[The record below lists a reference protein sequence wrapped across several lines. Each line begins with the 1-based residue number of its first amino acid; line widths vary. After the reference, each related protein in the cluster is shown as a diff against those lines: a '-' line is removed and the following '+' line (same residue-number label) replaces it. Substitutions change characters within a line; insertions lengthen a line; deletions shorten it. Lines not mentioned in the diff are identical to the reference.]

1 MRVPLSDRA
10 TGFQAVWAHDG
21 HDRTDDA
28 RSTPPT
34 SARPDSRR
42 EGPVRRAAG
51 RLLRPILAC
60 ALLALLTLAALGS
73 GPGAAAAEQGTL
85 ALPADVLEMAA
96 KGHLEALYDPTG
108 ALTFDA
114 VRAEGSRFAP
124 LPGNFNASYVPK
136 GAWWVRLRL
145 APEPGANGEWWLVI
159 TAPYTD
165 HIAVYAPDQAA
176 DGTIA
181 RHQHKETGAMV
192 PARARDLFTFTNVV
206 RLHLPATETSEVYL
220 RLSGNRALNA
230 QLTLWRL
237 PELARHLT
245 LSVLVFSLGV
255 GAAIITSIGTLV
267 MAMWLRSAQF
277 AWYSA
282 YVGSVSLVFLGNG
295 GFGQVLLH
303 AWDPGDVVTL
313 QNMVGCFATMAGA
326 FMARALF
333 RTRERARIIDVLI
346 QVLGYSAAVCIP
358 ISTLGYYKV
367 VAPYLM
373 LGILGLALVSPW
385 LALQQVRHR
394 EPAGV
399 WYFFGFTCYCAAT
412 IWFSL
417 VVLGFA
423 PLTDFLSWGYQ
434 TAGFLHMAAIFA
446 GLASAMRAGSRVRR
460 RLESQLLAIA
470 RSNERQLEM
479 AVAERTASL
488 NEEVEARRRAEDA
501 LQRALKEQRNF
512 LVMVSHEFRTPLST
526 MRLAVTVLERGLG
539 TGMSAL
545 RRESDKVGRAVT
557 RLSNLIDT
565 FLADEWLEH
574 SAMLLRHRPVE
585 MGALVAEVVRE
596 HASHAPGRVFLGPC
610 AETVIEGDAVLL
622 RTVLDNLVGNAL
634 KHTDGPVIASIAA
647 VDAGVLIE
655 VADRG
660 RGVPE
665 AEREEIFERYYRSPS
680 TVTRPGTGIGL
691 YLARLIVE
699 QHAGW
704 IKVSDG
710 SEGGS
715 VFKVW
720 LPCRPGLDRPTA
732 RKG

>member
-1 MRVPLSDRA
+1 M
-10 TGFQAVWAHDG
+10 
-21 HDRTDDA
+21 
-28 RSTPPT
+28 
-34 SARPDSRR
+34 
-42 EGPVRRAAG
+42 
-51 RLLRPILAC
+51 
-60 ALLALLTLAALGS
+60 LALLVLAALLPS
-73 GPGAAAAEQGTL
+73 QRAAAAEHGVL
-85 ALPADVLEMAA
+85 ALPSNVLEVPA

-108 ALTFDA
+108 ALSFEE
-114 VRAEGSRFAP
+114 VRAQGGRFAA

-145 APEPGANGEWWLVI
+145 APEPGANGQWWLVI

-165 HIAVYAPDQAA
+165 HIAVYAPDQDA
-176 DGTIA
+176 DGTLM
-181 RHQHKETGAMV
+181 RNRHKESGAMV
-192 PARARDLFTFTNVV
+192 PARERDLFTFTNVV
-206 RLHLPATETSEVYL
+206 RLQVPAGETSEIYL

-245 LSVLVFSLGV
+245 LSVLTFSLGV

-267 MAMWLRSAQF
+267 MAAWLRAPQF
-277 AWYSA
+277 GWYGA
-282 YVGSVSLVFLGNG
+282 YVGAVSLVFLGNG
-295 GFGQVLLH
+295 GFGQVLLSS
-303 AWDPGDVVTL
+303 WDPGDVIRL
-313 QNMVGCFATMAGA
+313 QNMVGCFSVLAGA
-326 FMARALF
+326 FMVRGLF
-333 RTRERARIIDVLI
+333 RTREGARIIDALLKA
-346 QVLGYSAAVCIP
+346 LGLFSALCVVA
-358 ISTLGYYKV
+358 SAFGYYKV

-394 EPAGV
+394 EPAGL
-399 WYFFGFTCYCAAT
+399 WYFVGFTSYCAAT

-417 VVLGFA
+417 VVLGVA
-423 PLTDFLSWGYQ
+423 PLTDFLGWGYQ

-446 GLASAMRAGSRVRR
+446 GLASSMRAGSRARR
-460 RLESQLLAIA
+460 RLESQLLALS
-470 RSNERQLEM
+470 RSNERQLEF
-479 AVAERTASL
+479 AVAERTAAL
-488 NEEVEARRRAEDA
+488 NEEVEGRRRAEDA

-526 MRLAVTVLERGLG
+526 MRLAVTVMERGLG

-545 RRESDKVGRAVT
+545 RREVDKVGRAVT

-574 SAMLLRHRPVE
+574 SAMMLQHRPVD
-585 MGALVAEVVRE
+585 MGALVADVV
-596 HASHAPGRVFLGPC
+596 HDQGSQAPGRVFLGPC
-610 AETVIEGDAVLL
+610 PQTVIEGDAVLL

-634 KHTDGPVIASIAA
+634 KHTDGPVTASLAPA
-647 VDAGVLIE
+647 DDGVLIE

-704 IKVSDG
+704 IKVGDR

-720 LPCRPGLDRPTA
+720 LPRQPGLDRPTA
-732 RKG
+732 REG

>member
-1 MRVPLSDRA
+1 MRRAPLA
-10 TGFQAVWAHDG
+10 
-21 HDRTDDA
+21 
-28 RSTPPT
+28 P
-34 SARPDSRR
+34 SARLLL
-42 EGPVRRAAG
+42 PV
-51 RLLRPILAC
+51 LTCL
-60 ALLALLTLAALGS
+60 LLAVLVLAALTAHPVS
-73 GPGAAAAEQGTL
+73 AEHAQTPVPLAAD
-85 ALPADVLEMAA
+85 ALEVPA
-96 KGHLEALYDPTG
+96 KGHLEAFYDPTG
-108 ALTFDA
+108 ALTLEQ
-114 VRAEGSRFAP
+114 VRGPSGHFIA

-145 APEPGANGEWWLVI
+145 APEPGAAGQWWLVI

-165 HIAVYAPDQAA
+165 RIAVYAPDEAE
-176 DGTIA
+176 DGSLV
-181 RHQHKETGAMV
+181 RSRHKETGALV

-206 RLHLPATETSEVYL
+206 RLQVPAGETSEVYL

-237 PELARHLT
+237 PELTRHLT
-245 LSVLVFSLGV
+245 LSVLAFALGV
-255 GAAIITSIGTLV
+255 GAAIITSLGTLI
-267 MAMWLRSAQF
+267 MATWLRSPQF
-277 AWYSA
+277 AWYGA
-282 YVGSVSLVFLGNG
+282 YVGAVALVFLGNG

-303 AWDPGDVVTL
+303 AWDPGDVVRL
-313 QNMVGCFATMAGA
+313 QNMVGCFATMSGA

-333 RTRERARIIDVLI
+333 RTRKHARIVDVLI
-346 QVLGYSAAVCIP
+346 QLLGYGAALSIGISA
-358 ISTLGYYKV
+358 LGYYKII
-367 VAPYLM
+367 APYLM
-373 LGILGLALVSPW
+373 LGILGLAVVSPW

-394 EPAGV
+394 EPAGL

-417 VVLGFA
+417 VVLGVA
-423 PLTDFLSWGYQ
+423 PLNDFLNWGYQ

-446 GLASAMRAGSRVRR
+446 GLASSMRAGSRERR
-460 RLESQLLAIA
+460 RLEGQLLAVS
-470 RSNERQLEM
+470 RSNERQLER
-479 AVAERTASL
+479 AVAERTAAL
-488 NEEVEARRRAEDA
+488 NAEVEGRRQAEDA

-526 MRLAVTVLERGLG
+526 MRLAVAVLERGLG

-545 RRESDKVGRAVT
+545 RREVDKVGRSVI

-574 SAMLLRHRPVE
+574 SAMMLQHRPVE

-596 HASHAPGRVFLGPC
+596 HGAQAPGRVFLGNC
-610 AETVIEGDAVLL
+610 TETVIEGDGVLL

-634 KHTDGPVIASIAA
+634 KHTDGPVTASLAPA
-647 VDAGVLIE
+647 DDGVLIE

-704 IKVSDG
+704 IKVGDR

-720 LPCRPGLDRPTA
+720 LPRQPGLDRPTA

>member
-1 MRVPLSDRA
+1 M
-10 TGFQAVWAHDG
+10 
-21 HDRTDDA
+21 
-28 RSTPPT
+28 
-34 SARPDSRR
+34 
-42 EGPVRRAAG
+42 
-51 RLLRPILAC
+51 LLPILAC
-60 ALLALLTLAALGS
+60 LLLALIALSTFATGPVAAEHAPALPLAA
-73 GPGAAAAEQGTL
+73 E
-85 ALPADVLEMAA
+85 ALEVPA

-108 ALTFDA
+108 TLSFEQVRKEGQHFTAL
-114 VRAEGSRFAP
+114 S
-124 LPGNFNASYVPK
+124 GNFNASYVPK

-145 APEPGANGEWWLVI
+145 APGPGAGGQWWLVV

-165 HIAVYAPDQAA
+165 RIAAYAPDVA
-176 DGTIA
+176 DNGTLV
-181 RHQHKETGAMV
+181 RDRHKETGALV

-206 RLHLPATETSEVYL
+206 RLHLPQGETSEVYL

-237 PELARHLT
+237 PELTRHLT

-255 GAAIITSIGTLV
+255 GAAIITAFGTLI

-277 AWYSA
+277 AWYGA
-282 YVGSVSLVFLGNG
+282 YVGSVALVFLGNG
-295 GFGQVLLH
+295 GFGQVLLQSL
-303 AWDPGDVVTL
+303 DPGDVVRL

-326 FMARALF
+326 FMVRALF
-333 RTRERARIIDVLI
+333 RTRQRARIIDALI
-346 QVLGYSAAVCIP
+346 VMLGYGSALAIGV
-358 ISTLGYYKV
+358 SALGYYKV
-367 VAPYLM
+367 IAPYLM

-394 EPAGV
+394 EPAGI
-399 WYFFGFTCYCAAT
+399 WYFVGFTCYCAAT

-417 VVLGFA
+417 VVLGVA
-423 PLTDFLSWGYQ
+423 PLNDFLNWGYQ
-434 TAGFLHMAAIFA
+434 TAGLLHMAAIFA
-446 GLASAMRAGSRVRR
+446 GLASSMRAGSRARR
-460 RLESQLLAIA
+460 RLESQLLALS
-470 RSNERQLEM
+470 RSNERQLEQ
-479 AVAERTASL
+479 AVAQRTAAL
-488 NEEVEARRRAEDA
+488 NAEVEGRRRAEDA

-526 MRLAVTVLERGLG
+526 MRLAVAVLERGLG

-545 RRESDKVGRAVT
+545 RREVDKVGRSVI

-574 SAMLLRHRPVE
+574 SAMMLQHRPVE
-585 MGALVAEVVRE
+585 MAALVAEVVRE
-596 HASHAPGRVFLGPC
+596 HGAQAPGRVFLGEC
-610 AETVIEGDAVLL
+610 TETVIEGDGVLL

-634 KHTDGPVIASIAA
+634 KHTDGPVTASIVPSNDGA
-647 VDAGVLIE
+647 LIE

-704 IKVSDG
+704 IKVGDR

-720 LPCRPGLDRPTA
+720 LPRHPGLDRPTA

>member
-1 MRVPLSDRA
+1 MRPHKGD
-10 TGFQAVWAHDG
+10 
-21 HDRTDDA
+21 DRTHSPRPPPDPL
-28 RSTPPT
+28 RSVRGRH
-34 SARPDSRR
+34 RPY
-42 EGPVRRAAG
+42 VRFP
-51 RLLRPILAC
+51 RLLLPVLTL
-60 ALLALLTLAALGS
+60 ALLALAALAALW
-73 GPGAAAAEQGTL
+73 PAHGAAAEHGPLT
-85 ALPADVLEMAA
+85 LPADILEVPA
-96 KGHLEALYDPTG
+96 KGHLEAFYDPAGTMT
-108 ALTFDA
+108 LED
-114 VRAEGSRFAP
+114 VERAGDRFRP

-145 APEPGANGEWWLVI
+145 APEPTADGQWWLVI

-165 HIAVYAPDQAA
+165 HIAVYAPDQAE
-176 DGTIA
+176 DGNLQ
-181 RHQHKETGAMV
+181 RRRHKETGAMI
-192 PARARDLFTFTNVV
+192 PARERDLFTFTNVV
-206 RLHLPATETSEVYL
+206 RLHLPAGETSDVYL

-237 PELARHLT
+237 PELLRHLT
-245 LSVLVFSLGV
+245 LSVLLFSLGV
-255 GAAIITSIGTLV
+255 GAAIITSVGTLI
-267 MAMWLRSAQF
+267 MAIWLRSSQF
-277 AWYSA
+277 GWYGA

-295 GFGQVLLH
+295 GFGQVLLN
-303 AWDPGDVVTL
+303 AWEPGNVIRL
-313 QNMVGCFATMAGA
+313 QNMMGCFATMAGA
-326 FMARALF
+326 FMVRALF
-333 RTRERARIIDVLI
+333 RPYEQERLADLYVRA
-346 QVLGYSAAVCIP
+346 LGYCCGVGVLVSAF
-358 ISTLGYYKV
+358 GYYKLI
-367 VAPYLM
+367 APYLM
-373 LGILGLALVSPW
+373 IGILGLGLVSPW
-385 LALQQVRHR
+385 LALQQMRR
-394 EPAGV
+394 GEPAGG
-399 WYFFGFTCYCAAT
+399 WYFVGFTAYCAAT

-417 VVLGFA
+417 VVLGIA
-423 PLTDFLSWGYQ
+423 PLNDFLNWGYQ
-434 TAGFLHMAAIFA
+434 TAGFLHMVAVFA
-446 GLASAMRAGSRVRR
+446 GLASAMRAGSRARR
-460 RLESQLLAIA
+460 RLESQLLAIS
-470 RSNERQLEM
+470 RGNEKLLEQ
-479 AVAERTASL
+479 AVAERTAAL
-488 NEEVEARRRAEDA
+488 NAEVEGRRRAEAA

-545 RRESDKVGRAVT
+545 RREVEKVGRSVT

-574 SAMLLRHRPVE
+574 SAMMLQHRPVE

-596 HASHAPGRVFLGPC
+596 HAAHAPGRVFLDAC
-610 AETVIEGDAVLL
+610 VETVIEGDGVLL

-634 KHTDGPVIASIAA
+634 KHTDGPVTTSVAPAHE
-647 VDAGVLIE
+647 GVLIE

-704 IKVSDG
+704 IKVGDR

-720 LPCRPGLDRPTA
+720 LPCHPGLDRPTA
-732 RKG
+732 LKG